1 MLWYHKLYLLSSDG
15 WLICCVGCAAALG
28 WCYFWNVFTLCT
40 TGGRKSRK
48 GCCFM
53 QIATSYCCH
62 LMQFVLR
69 FTVSHS
75 LRSSICG
82 VGVLSWLLTNQA
94 ELNKN
99 QMEFSVWVLASN
111 SMTCCTIYLGSSSRL
126 CSCPWHPRPPAS
138 RRPGGPAR
146 TWAPVTSPPLP
157 PITSLRPCS
166 SRLIWFVLAIYPPFS
181 KESCN
186 CTVSVSWQH
195 CNLMS

>member
-99 QMEFSVWVLASN
+99 QMEYSVWVLASN

-126 CSCPWHPRPPAS
+126 CSCPRHPRPPAS

-146 TWAPVTSPPLP
+146 TWAPVTSPPPPPPPSLP
-157 PITSLRPCS
+157 
-166 SRLIWFVLAIYPPFS
+166 
-181 KESCN
+181 
-186 CTVSVSWQH
+186 
-195 CNLMS
+195 

>member
-99 QMEFSVWVLASN
+99 QMEFSVWVSASN

>member
-1 MLWYHKLYLLSSDG
+1 MLWYHKLYLQSSDG

-99 QMEFSVWVLASN
+99 QMEFSVWVSASN

-126 CSCPWHPRPPAS
+126 CSCPRHPRPPAS
-138 RRPGGPAR
+138 RRPRGPAR